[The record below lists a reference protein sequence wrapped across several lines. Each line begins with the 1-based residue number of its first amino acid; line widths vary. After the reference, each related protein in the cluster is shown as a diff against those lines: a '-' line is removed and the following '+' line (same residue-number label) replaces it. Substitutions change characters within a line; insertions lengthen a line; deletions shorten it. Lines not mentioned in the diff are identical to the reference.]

1 MSSAIG
7 RKKTRAKCLTN
18 RRKHADFSTNQTTKD
33 RDVGDA
39 FFRAWRPVNVFAPV
53 GSLCYPSAFGVI
65 GQRIRFIRSAFFTTV
80 IKQKNHF
87 NINFDCTV
95 QYI

>member
-1 MSSAIG
+1 MPIFQPI
-7 RKKTRAKCLTN
+7 KP
-18 RRKHADFSTNQTTKD
+18 RRIVTW
-33 RDVGDA
+33 GDA

-80 IKQKNHF
+80 IKQKITSTSILIAQF
-87 NINFDCTV
+87 SISSEVFLD
-95 QYI
+95 YSRELM